1 MRSKVTRYRI
11 RCARSLKGRILD
23 LGAGEGDFGP
33 YLDGSPVSLDI
44 DLSELRKVRGR
55 KVLATAERLP
65 FAADS
70 FDGIWSCAVL
80 EHVHANFILEAIR
93 LTRVGGDIFI
103 LTPNRRSPFDPL
115 KRTLGFGD
123 WSSNEG
129 HVRLYTV
136 AELSPFG
143 RVTGEVWWAPGL
155 DQVARF
161 FPRLGHTLMLHIK
174 IDRDLKNRFAA
185 PGHPRARSSREA

>member
-11 RCARSLKGRILD
+11 RCAQRLRGRILD

-33 YLDGSPVSLDI
+33 YLAGRPVSLDI
-44 DLSELRKVRGR
+44 DLSELRKLSGPR
-55 KVLATAERLP
+55 VLATAEHLP

-70 FDGIWSCAVL
+70 FDGVWSCAVL
-80 EHVHANFILEAIR
+80 EHVHANFIPEAIR
-93 LTRVGGDIFI
+93 LTRLGGDIFI

-115 KRTLGFGD
+115 KRVLGLGD

-143 RVTGEVWWAPGL
+143 RVTGEVWWAPGI
-155 DQVARF
+155 DQIARL
-161 FPRLGHTLMLHIK
+161 FPRLGHTLMLHIE
-174 IDRDLKNRFAA
+174 IDRDLKDRFAA
-185 PGHPRARSSREA
+185 AERPRAPTSCEA